1 MSIPVGICPKCGNKK
16 IGYAL
21 RYPRNQ
27 MCPKC
32 GVGMKII
39 EDEKQSTYD
48 GYSPLT
54 ADQYYIETGQS
65 LDEEKV
71 PKDEKA

>member
-39 EDEKQSTYD
+39 EDEKQSIYD
-48 GYSPLT
+48 GYSPFI
-54 ADQYYIETGQS
+54 ADQHYIQTNQRV
-65 LDEEKV
+65 DQEKA
-71 PKDEKA
+71 PDEKA